1 VVAAWERG
9 WYFGVLAIVGAG
21 ITAFYMTRLMMMTF
35 FGTKRWADG
44 VHPHESPKIMVGPL
58 VVLSIGAAVLGMILN
73 NSIQHWLA
81 PPTGG
86 HPHDAALW
94 EIPWQGWVTL
104 LVVLVG
110 VAIGY
115 LMYRGEISFEQPH
128 TTNPIVYIGRNDLLA
143 DKFNDAVFV
152 RGGGK
157 AAAGV
162 AAVDDLLVD
171 GGVRST
177 ATLATSLGGA
187 LGKLENGYTR
197 SYGLTMVI
205 GVVVVGAVLILGRL
219 A

>member
-1 VVAAWERG
+1 MVFLGTSPNAAPAMYALMSHVDLTQGVFYPLGGLSAVA
-9 WYFGVLAIVGAG
+9 
-21 ITAFYMTRLMMMTF
+21 
-35 FGTKRWADG
+35 
-44 VHPHESPKIMVGPL
+44 
-58 VVLSIGAAVLGMILN
+58 
-73 NSIQHWLA
+73 
-81 PPTGG
+81 
-86 HPHDAALW
+86 
-94 EIPWQGWVTL
+94 QGWVTL

-110 VAIGY
+110 VAIGH